1 MSMITSAGTG
11 FPLSIG
17 SSTAIIG
24 LAEWTDG
31 TYNVMDEIIPP
42 GLIVAPH
49 VHDNEAQ
56 SSFVVSGRLGFWVDG
71 EEFELGASDYI
82 LRPAGKPHSL
92 WNSTS
97 EPARMLEITSPAAS
111 FERYMRA
118 LSELADSGN
127 AELSQ
132 VVALAESY
140 GVRFV
145 DGLEALSARHGVSA
159 AGGFWK

>member
-1 MSMITSAGTG
+1 MITAAGTG
-11 FPLSIG
+11 LPLSVG
-17 SSTAIIG
+17 SSTVIIG

-31 TYNVMDEIIPP
+31 AYNVLDQIVPA

-49 VHDNEAQ
+49 VHDHEAQ
-56 SSFVVSGRLGFWVDG
+56 SAFVVTGRIGFWIDG
-71 EEFELGASDYI
+71 DEFDLGAGDYI

-92 WNSTS
+92 WNSTD
-97 EPARMLEITSPAAS
+97 EPSRMLEITSPASS

-118 LSELADSGN
+118 LSKLADAGQ
-127 AELSQ
+127 AEPSR
-132 VVALAESY
+132 VVTLAASY
-140 GVRFV
+140 GIRFV